1 MFSKEKTI
9 VAYTVE
15 KCKLC
20 GMEAKRKF
28 KEGDF
33 LFATTSKCN
42 SCDGLL
48 NTEKIFGETLNN
60 ISTS

>member
-15 KCKLC
+15 KCNLC
-20 GMEAKRKF
+20 GLETKRKF

-33 LFATTSKCN
+33 LFGGTSKCN

-48 NTEKIFGETLNN
+48 AIEKIFGESIEL
-60 ISTS
+60 

>member
-15 KCKLC
+15 KCKMCDL
-20 GMEAKRKF
+20 ETKRKF

-33 LFATTSKCN
+33 LFAETSKCN
-42 SCDGLL
+42 SCDGIIVI
-48 NTEKIFGETLNN
+48 EKIFGE
-60 ISTS
+60 IY